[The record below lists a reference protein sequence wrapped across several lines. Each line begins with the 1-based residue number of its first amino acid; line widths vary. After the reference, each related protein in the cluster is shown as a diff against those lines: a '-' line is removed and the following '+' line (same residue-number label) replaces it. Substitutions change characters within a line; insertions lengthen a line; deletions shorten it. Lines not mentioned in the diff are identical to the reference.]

1 MYICV
6 VSVGIEIVVIFLLFY
21 KLMVFLVEI
30 GFIKFIY
37 YFVFRFIKLN
47 DFSYFVKYIEI

>member
-21 KLMVFLVEI
+21 KLMVFLEEL